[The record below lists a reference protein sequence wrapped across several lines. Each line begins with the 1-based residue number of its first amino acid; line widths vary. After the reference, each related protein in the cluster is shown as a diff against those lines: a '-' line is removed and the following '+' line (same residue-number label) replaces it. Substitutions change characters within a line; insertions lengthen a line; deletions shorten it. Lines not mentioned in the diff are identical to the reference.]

1 MEKAGIPP
9 GLLHASAVLQPTKAE
24 IHQLSEDLDLKCTV
38 EEEEA
43 FYEHYKGVLKSYQT
57 VYELPDPQLPV
68 RYPRLPGQREQ
79 VDNAWYWRCDI
90 KGADSGLLA
99 GKTVAI
105 KDSIAVA
112 GVPMMNGTKLL
123 EGYTPEFDATVV
135 TRVLDAGGH
144 ILGKAACDDMCLSGG
159 SWSSS
164 TGPIVNPCDPY
175 KDAGGS
181 SSGCASLVARGIVD
195 MAIGADQG
203 GSIRTPASYCGIV
216 GMKPTY
222 GLIPYTGAMGGAV
235 TIDHLG
241 PMTRTVEDCALLLE
255 ALAGFDD
262 DRDPRQ
268 RPIDSIPPYSKLFNR
283 DVSGRKVGVLTEGF
297 LGVDADV
304 DKCVNEKLSK
314 LSEAGVVLKDVS
326 IPIHQVGTDIF
337 VPITVEGSHACGSH
351 GYGTGYL
358 WKGYYPVTLQEAM
371 ARGSTLRPYD
381 LPINLKMRRILGEY
395 MRRNYQNKFY
405 ARSQNLVP
413 VLKKA
418 YDDALKDVDVLV
430 MPTMSKTAESLP
442 FTESTAKERLA
453 ACMEISN
460 NLASFDAT
468 GHPALSLNAG
478 YSGQTGL
485 PVGLQ
490 VVGRLYDDLSV
501 LQIAFAIERV

>member
-1 MEKAGIPP
+1 MEKT
-9 GLLHASAVLQPTKAE
+9 GLLHAPAVLQPSKEE
-24 IHQLSEDLDLKCTV
+24 IHKLSNDLNLKCTA

-43 FYEHYKGVLKSYQT
+43 FYDHYKGVLKSYQT
-57 VYELPDPQLPV
+57 VYELPDPQIPV
-68 RYPRLPGQREQ
+68 HYPRLPGHREQ
-79 VDNAWYWRCDI
+79 FDNAWYWRCDI
-90 KGADSGLLA
+90 RGADTGLLV

-112 GVPMMNGTKLL
+112 GVPMMHGTKLL

-144 ILGKAACDDMCLSGG
+144 IIGKAACDDMCLSGG

-164 TGPIVNPCDPY
+164 TGPIVNPMDPT

-181 SSGCASLVARGIVD
+181 SSGCVSLVARGLVD

-222 GLIPYTGAMGGAV
+222 GLIPYTGAMSGAV

-255 ALAGFDD
+255 AIAGFDD
-262 DRDPRQ
+262 DKDPRQ
-268 RPIDSIPPYSKLFNR
+268 RPIESIPPYSKLFSE
-283 DVSGRKVGVLTEGF
+283 DVSGRKVGVLKEGF
-297 LGVDADV
+297 LGVDDHV
-304 DKCVNEKLSK
+304 NKCVRDKLSK
-314 LSEAGVVLKDVS
+314 LSDAGVVLKDVS
-326 IPIHQVGTDIF
+326 IPIHNVGTDIF
-337 VPITVEGSHACGSH
+337 VPITVEGSHACGALGH
-351 GYGTGYL
+351 GTGYL
-358 WKGYYPVTLQEAM
+358 WKGYYPVSLQEAM

-430 MPTMSKTAESLP
+430 MPTLSKTAGDLP
-442 FTESTAKERLA
+442 TTDSSAQERLK

-478 YSGQTGL
+478 NSELTGL
-485 PVGLQ
+485 PVGIQ
-490 VVGRLYDDLSV
+490 VVGRLHDDLVV
-501 LQIAFAIERV
+501 LQMAYAIERT

>member
-1 MEKAGIPP
+1 MEEA
-9 GLLHASAVLQPTKAE
+9 GLLHAPAVLQPSLEE
-24 IHQLSEDLDLKCTV
+24 IHRLSEDLNLKCTV
-38 EEEEA
+38 EEENA
-43 FYEHYKGVLKSYQT
+43 FFDHYKNVLKSYQT

-68 RYPRLPGQREQ
+68 RYPRLPGHRERN
-79 VDNAWYWRCDI
+79 DNAWYWRCDI
-90 KGADSGLLA
+90 KGADTGLLV

-112 GVPMMNGTKLL
+112 GVPMMHGTKLL

-164 TGPIVNPCDPY
+164 TGPIVNPMNPT

-181 SSGCASLVARGIVD
+181 SSGCASLVARGLVD

-222 GLIPYTGAMGGAV
+222 GLIPYTGAMSGAV

-241 PMTRTVEDCALLLE
+241 PMTKTVEDCALLLE

-262 DRDPRQ
+262 DKDPRQ
-268 RPIDSIPPYSKLFNR
+268 QPFDSVPQYSKLCKQ
-283 DVSGRKVGVLTEGF
+283 DVSGRRVGVLTEGF
-297 LGVDADV
+297 LGVDAGV
-304 DKCVNEKLSK
+304 NKCVQERLQR
-314 LSEAGVVLKDVS
+314 LTQAGVVLKDVS
-326 IPIHQVGTDIF
+326 IPMHSVGTDIF
-337 VPITVEGSHACGSH
+337 VPITVEGSHACGAH
-351 GYGTGYL
+351 GHGTGYL
-358 WKGYYPVTLQEAM
+358 WKGYYPVSLQEAM
-371 ARGSTLRPYD
+371 TRGSSLRPYD
-381 LPINLKMRRILGEY
+381 LPINLKMRRILGEH

-405 ARSQNLVP
+405 ARSQSLVP

-418 YDDALKDVDVLV
+418 YDDALKDVDVLI
-430 MPTMSKTAESLP
+430 MPTLSKTAGNLP
-442 FTESTAKERLA
+442 TAKSTAKERLE

-478 YSGQTGL
+478 VSDQDGL
-485 PVGLQ
+485 PVGIQ
-490 VVGRLYDDLSV
+490 IVGRLNDDLGV
-501 LQIAFAIERV
+501 LQMAYAIERN